1 MFFAKEI
8 AKPQKTKFRGP
19 EQKSQNRY
27 FADPTM
33 PDNTVAQW
41 ALNLTLFENLVA
53 DHLGLTIET
62 VSRAFTRLAKDK
74 IIELDTPSSI
84 SLIDRDRLIEC
95 AENYQV

>member
-1 MFFAKEI
+1 LQTSGRQTNAGISE
-8 AKPQKTKFRGP
+8 T
-19 EQKSQNRY
+19 E
-27 FADPTM
+27 
-33 PDNTVAQW
+33 
-41 ALNLTLFENLVA
+41 LNLPMTRTDIA

-84 SLIDRDRLIEC
+84 SLLDRDRLIES

>member
-1 MFFAKEI
+1 MTRTDI
-8 AKPQKTKFRGP
+8 
-19 EQKSQNRY
+19 
-27 FADPTM
+27 
-33 PDNTVAQW
+33 
-41 ALNLTLFENLVA
+41 A

-84 SLIDRDRLIEC
+84 SLLDRDRLIES